1 MRDIDGRLQDAV
13 IKRDT
18 LRQELVNAPAML
30 VAEDD
35 TRLQGQIR
43 TKLQEAEEQ
52 LRMLQLKDT
61 EQHPDVIAQK
71 KMIAALKR
79 SREGCRAGKRRRRQ
93 GRRRR
98 KRRQALG
105 VQPGL

>member
-18 LRQELVNAPAML
+18 LRKELANAPAML
-30 VAEDD
+30 VAED
-35 TRLQGQIR
+35 RPPQGQIR

-71 KMIAALKR
+71 KMIEALKR
-79 SREGCRAGKRRRRQ
+79 SREGSAPANGATGKAD
-93 GRRRR
+93 GAAS
-98 KRRQALG
+98 RQALG